1 MPPWGFLSHGR
12 QISFILFYSISFYCK
27 QTRTKWSWFFFFLP
41 PCLWYF
47 PYFSTICV
55 SFSRSLSLRLP
66 RARMRRAA
74 FPSLREDF
82 HHVFLYKTPE
92 IIVKEMLVWGEEE
105 GKKILLTST
114 SRTISPTAE
123 DAPDFFLPRLPTT
136 GWMDGWMDACV
147 KRKLPQKILSRNRRC
162 YDVHQQPW
170 GSILHVRTLY
180 FSLFLK
186 F

>member
-12 QISFILFYSISFYCK
+12 QISFILFYFISFYCK
-27 QTRTKWSWFFFFLP
+27 QTGTKWSWFFFFLP

-105 GKKILLTST
+105 GKKNPPNLDLQNNIAH
-114 SRTISPTAE
+114 SRGR
-123 DAPDFFLPRLPTT
+123 PRLFPPPPPHDR
-136 GWMDGWMDACV
+136 MDGWMDGCL
-147 KRKLPQKILSRNRRC
+147 RKEKAPPKNPLPQSAVLWCPSAA
-162 YDVHQQPW
+162 
-170 GSILHVRTLY
+170 VR
-180 FSLFLK
+180 
-186 F
+186 